1 MSRVETYREVRARL
15 ALLSVAELKLQLQ
28 AVINLL
34 DERDALEQ
42 GE

>member
-1 MSRVETYREVRARL
+1 MSQVETFREVRARL

-28 AVINLL
+28 AIINLL